1 MIEQDIRKAFDDD
14 SIAEALWTQYR
25 SWVASSTFH
34 DDQTENERMAKERLK
49 QYLDREKAG
58 EYTTSLDENGALVRT
73 GGVVKVCLTL
83 ERPGVTYLLIR
94 PPKHQKRVDWKVPG
108 GKVSFS
114 DGVGRSQLAEKILET
129 FRTSPPRLLDVDAST
144 ERTSFSED
152 PGHETKLAEFF
163 HAALRE
169 LDEELAFPVVLEA
182 PDTEHGRIWITPSGN
197 PVEAIED
204 PCIVVIHSGLAEA
217 HVNRNGREGDDK
229 YPGIRRE
236 STLVYVHA
244 TLNVRTP
251 TFDVLAPVV
260 SLDGRDSQRWIPLSP
275 TVVEW
280 LSEDPFRVLPDRLL
294 HAVHAV
300 QRGSLHAPSAL
311 HVNSLFESIVATASD
326 GSTKQSLERVLS
338 KLEKRLETGK
348 HSNDN
353 LAQGTGKLAS
363 KMKQIAKNLVSIDND
378 DGYRIRKGSTSTY
391 PFTTGDALH
400 QRADQLTLHRF
411 GGRMHDLGEQP
422 HGTRYRQTKRLA
434 QRRVLDDYVA
444 FQRIR
449 AAKES
454 TLENFDGPS
463 ALMKRLGG
471 SEANPAKALLSC
483 FEKSLSNFED
493 IDWRGV
499 RSGNFD
505 APDNARSSPFFSS
518 GSDLSKKVEGMFGTG
533 GISWKP
539 TMARLDYAWGAMQ
552 SNPCEACGVPAG
564 EPCRPSALSR
574 MKDNYTDKRLPRING
589 TKKIDPL
596 VYAAWDHLVRDL
608 IAIIEM
614 KNGNLP
620 GSIYR
625 IPARAA
631 VDAEVWKDGAAP
643 TFSFENGPSI
653 GNFTHENLTPE
664 WIALRWQDRLPIRP
678 FSCKTR
684 LDASKSTRAWA
695 SVLEGHLDPLGRR
708 LGDHIRSGA
717 AIMYLSGPTTE
728 PPLIMQNLFR
738 QMLEREHVAQKAVHK
753 GWDRYGEQKLEPAWQ
768 DRLLW
773 ELIAPTEGTRLA
785 TVPIDGEGAG
795 SGVQV
800 PILRLEA
807 RDGSEHSRL
816 HGIDASVCGRR
827 LTHVLTPGDEAW
839 TWTRNRSIGGSFEG
853 VLPILSPDV
862 PLGAL
867 RDMVVAN
874 GIGAAICIDAWSVI
888 DAPETSPTYGSADA
902 EWYISENMFEAN
914 EPKAHRTFGSFVAHL
929 QNTAQLGIQARNVV
943 HQRRIL
949 GVVTLDVLLD
959 AMQQGLAN
967 EF

>member
-34 DDQTENERMAKERLK
+34 EDQTENERMAKERLK

-83 ERPGVTYLLIR
+83 ERPGATYLLIR
-94 PPKHQKRVDWKVPG
+94 PPKHQKRVDWKLPG
-108 GKVSFS
+108 GKVSCS

-129 FRTSPPRLLDVDAST
+129 IRTSPPRLLDVDAST
-144 ERTSFSED
+144 EGASFSED
-152 PGHETKLAEFF
+152 PDHETKLAEFL

-169 LDEELAFPVVLEA
+169 MDEELDFPVVLQV

-197 PVEAIED
+197 PVDAIED
-204 PCIVVIHSGLAEA
+204 SCIVVIHSGLAEA

-229 YPGIRRE
+229 YPGIWRE

-300 QRGSLHAPSAL
+300 ERGSLYAPSAL
-311 HVNSLFESIVATASD
+311 HVNSLLESIVATASD
-326 GSTKQSLERVLS
+326 GSTQQSLERVLRRG
-338 KLEKRLETGK
+338 KKRLETGE

-353 LAQGTGKLAS
+353 LAQGTGKLTS
-363 KMKQIAKNLVSIDND
+363 KVERIAQNLVSIDND
-378 DGYRIRKGSTSTY
+378 DGYRIVRKGSTSTY

-411 GGRMHDLGEQP
+411 GGRRHDQGEQP
-422 HGTRYRQTKRLA
+422 HGTRYRQTKRLP

-449 AAKES
+449 AAKDS
-454 TLENFDGPS
+454 NLKDFDGPS

-471 SEANPAKALLSC
+471 SEANLAKTLLSC

-499 RSGNFD
+499 RSGHFD
-505 APDNARSSPFFSS
+505 APDNARSSPFFIS
-518 GSDLSKKVEGMFGTG
+518 GSDLSKKVGGMFGTG
-533 GISWKP
+533 GINWKA
-539 TMARLDYAWGAMQ
+539 TMARLDNAWEAMQ
-552 SNPCEACGVPAG
+552 SNACEACGVPAG
-564 EPCRPSALSR
+564 EPCPPSALTA
-574 MKDNYTDKRLPRING
+574 MKSSYSDNRLPRMNE
-589 TKKIDPL
+589 KEDAL
-596 VYAAWDHLVRDL
+596 VHAAWDHLVRDL
-608 IAIIEM
+608 IATIEE
-614 KNGNLP
+614 KQGHVAH
-620 GSIYR
+620 SIYP
-625 IPARAA
+625 IPPRSE
-631 VDAEVWKDGAAP
+631 VDAEVWKNGAAP
-643 TFSFENGPSI
+643 TFSFENGPSLDE
-653 GNFTHENLTPE
+653 FTHENLTPE
-664 WIALRWQDRLPIRP
+664 WVALKRQQRLPIRP
-678 FSCKTR
+678 FSCEKR
-684 LDASKSTRAWA
+684 LNASTSTLAWS

-708 LGDHIRSGA
+708 LGDDIRSGA

-738 QMLEREHVAQKAVHK
+738 QMLEREHVAQKAAHN

-773 ELIAPTEGTRLA
+773 ELIAPTAGTRLA

-807 RDGSEHSRL
+807 RDGSEDSRL
-816 HGIDASVCGRR
+816 NGIDASVCGRR
-827 LTHVLTPGDEAW
+827 LTHVLTPGGEAW

-959 AMQQGLAN
+959 AMKQGLGN
-967 EF
+967 EL